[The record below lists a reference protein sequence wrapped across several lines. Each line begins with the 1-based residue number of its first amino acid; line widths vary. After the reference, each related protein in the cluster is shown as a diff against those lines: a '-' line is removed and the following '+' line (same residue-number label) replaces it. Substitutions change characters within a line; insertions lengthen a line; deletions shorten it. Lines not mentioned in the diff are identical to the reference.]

1 MTRRSIVSVVGDAG
15 AAPGSEHYALARALG
30 RLLVDASF
38 RVMTGGLGGVMA
50 AACRGAHDSDRYRE
64 GDTIGILP
72 HADPRHANEWVDIV
86 LPTGLDHGRNAIVA
100 NADAVIA
107 VGGGAGTL
115 SEIAFAWL
123 YKRLI
128 VAVEVTGW
136 SADLA
141 GRRLD
146 HRIRHP
152 GVAEDCVYAAKNAE
166 EAVMIVVER
175 LPAYAARHSGIRSGL
190 HVRRLLAEGTIT
202 TSTCRPAPRPAGR
215 RGRRLASRF
224 RTTPRSSLWQVCCTC
239 SPWPYPLDPSSM
251 VRDVIY
257 SARAIPD
264 HLLCGRNAH
273 EADPVM
279 DPPPP
284 VLNQKSPDRN
294 GGKARRDYD
303 DLGGKKSGIVVG
315 KIKRCAQIV
324 LSTIG
329 PAPVRIEAAPV
340 RIEAAPVRIG
350 PARVR
355 IGPARVRIGPAPVRI
370 EAALSTIHQSPDAFN
385 GVNSNE

>member
-1 MTRRSIVSVVGDAG
+1 
-15 AAPGSEHYALARALG
+15 
-30 RLLVDASF
+30 
-38 RVMTGGLGGVMA
+38 
-50 AACRGAHDSDRYRE
+50 
-64 GDTIGILP
+64 
-72 HADPRHANEWVDIV
+72 
-86 LPTGLDHGRNAIVA
+86 
-100 NADAVIA
+100 
-107 VGGGAGTL
+107 
-115 SEIAFAWL
+115 
-123 YKRLI
+123 
-128 VAVEVTGW
+128 
-136 SADLA
+136 
-141 GRRLD
+141 
-146 HRIRHP
+146 
-152 GVAEDCVYAAKNAE
+152 
-166 EAVMIVVER
+166 
-175 LPAYAARHSGIRSGL
+175 
-190 HVRRLLAEGTIT
+190 
-202 TSTCRPAPRPAGR
+202 
-215 RGRRLASRF
+215 
-224 RTTPRSSLWQVCCTC
+224 
-239 SPWPYPLDPSSM
+239 
-251 VRDVIY
+251 
-257 SARAIPD
+257 
-264 HLLCGRNAH
+264 
-273 EADPVM
+273 M